1 MYTITEHTELP
12 PDFDSL
18 VEQSIP
24 AMDAGTFDW
33 SFVGSPVNVDGKKSS
48 LREAFEVYL
57 GAPFGRVVSWQKD
70 GTLVQVN
77 AGLVTPEDPQYIQY
91 TLNVCG
97 DDANGTK
104 AWIHDPAYITASREY
119 MRDAMSLLG
128 YKIVCYK
135 DQSLYNYHSNKV
147 GAETNYVVAVDSEHT
162 DPSNRASVVTL
173 KFTYI

>member
-1 MYTITEHTELP
+1 MYTIAEHTEIP
-12 PDFDSL
+12 SGFDSL

-33 SFVGSPVNVDGKKSS
+33 SFVGSPTTVDQKKAS

-57 GAPFGRVVSWQKD
+57 DAPFCKVISWQKD

-77 AGLVTPEDPQYIQY
+77 AGLVTLEDPQYILY

-104 AWIHDPAYITASREY
+104 TWIHDPMYVAASREY
-119 MRDAMSLLG
+119 MRDTMSLLG

-135 DQSLYNYHSNKV
+135 DQSLYNYHLGLSRFDTVFSATEENESV
-147 GAETNYVVAVDSEHT
+147 
-162 DPSNRASVVTL
+162 DPSNGMTITTL
-173 KFTYI
+173 KFTYL

>member
-1 MYTITEHTELP
+1 MYTISEHTELP
-12 PDFDSL
+12 SGFDSL

-33 SFVGSPVNVDGKKSS
+33 DFVGSPTSLDDKKVS
-48 LREAFEVYL
+48 LCEAFEVYCT
-57 GAPFGRVVSWQKD
+57 APFGRVVSWQKD

-104 AWIHDPAYITASREY
+104 AWIHDPEYITASREY
-119 MRDAMSLLG
+119 MRDTMNLLG
-128 YKIVCYK
+128 YQVVCYK
-135 DQSLYNYHSNKV
+135 DQSLYNYHANKV
-147 GAETNYVVAVDSEHT
+147 GAETNYVVTEENESV
-162 DPSNRASVVTL
+162 DPSNGMTITTL
-173 KFTYI
+173 KFTYL

>member
-1 MYTITEHTELP
+1 MYTITEHTDLP
-12 PDFDSL
+12 SGFDAL
-18 VEQSIP
+18 AEQSIP

-33 SFVGSPVNVDGKKSS
+33 SFVGAPVNVDEKKAS

-57 GAPFGRVVSWQKD
+57 DAPIGKVISWHKD

-77 AGLVTPEDPQYIQY
+77 AGVVTPADPHYIQY

-119 MRDAMSLLG
+119 MRETMSLHG
-128 YKIVCYK
+128 YKVVCYK
-135 DQSLYNYHSNKV
+135 DQSLYNYHANKV
-147 GAETNYVVAVDSEHT
+147 GAETNYVVTEENESVH
-162 DPSNRASVVTL
+162 PSNGMTTITL
-173 KFTYI
+173 KFTYL